1 VNANWPWHGASADT
15 AETELQA
22 DVMRFVAILA
32 LCLVAI
38 STLVEQAT
46 SRETVTEQIEPA
58 TQIATPSP
66 QLVPPP
72 AAIKPVSV
80 TTPASPTPPPPS
92 STRVADAGVVTPTKE
107 PPAPK
112 RTLSAIPAP
121 RPEPVAVA
129 RTIPEPS
136 LSPPPIAEPEPM
148 TEMPRPDP
156 EPSVPETP
164 PAPEPPA
171 PEIPAPESPEQTR
184 PEPVPEQRGFTLR
197 FDSDAAMLRLVSRGE
212 AGVFLM
218 DGGQAWQLGFGDAG
232 AQFAQAPPPARFH
245 AIAADTV
252 PRLLRDAAAQS
263 PGAASA
269 VWGVTLPAHT
279 SRDLAALLRAH
290 EHGELIIDSRGR
302 VRLEDGDEA

>member
-1 VNANWPWHGASADT
+1 MNANRSWHGTSADT

-46 SRETVTEQIEPA
+46 SRETAAGRIEPA
-58 TQIATPSP
+58 TQIAVPSP
-66 QLVPPP
+66 
-72 AAIKPVSV
+72 KPVPLPAEDESVPV

-92 STRVADAGVVTPTKE
+92 STRVADAGVVTLPDE
-107 PPAPK
+107 LP
-112 RTLSAIPAP
+112 RTR

-129 RTIPEPS
+129 RAIPEPS
-136 LSPPPIAEPEPM
+136 LSPPPVAEADPVIE
-148 TEMPRPDP
+148 TPRPDP
-156 EPSVPETP
+156 EPPVAETP
-164 PAPEPPA
+164 PTPEPPA
-171 PEIPAPESPEQTR
+171 AETPEDTR
-184 PEPVPEQRGFTLR
+184 SEPVAEQRGFTLR

-212 AGVFLM
+212 AGVYLI

-252 PRLLRDAAAQS
+252 PRLLRDAAARS
-263 PGAASA
+263 PGTRGAI
-269 VWGVTLPAHT
+269 WGVTLPAST
-279 SRDLAALLRAH
+279 SRDLAALLRAN

>member
-1 VNANWPWHGASADT
+1 MNANWPWHGASGDT

-46 SRETVTEQIEPA
+46 SRETAAEEIEPA
-58 TQIATPSP
+58 TRVAVPGP
-66 QLVPPP
+66 QPMPPP
-72 AAIKPVSV
+72 AASEPVPV

-92 STRVADAGVVTPTKE
+92 STRVADAGVVTLTKE
-107 PPAPK
+107 PPTPK
-112 RTLSAIPAP
+112 RTSPAIPAP

-129 RTIPEPS
+129 RAIPEPS
-136 LSPPPIAEPEPM
+136 LSPPIAGAEPVP
-148 TEMPRPDP
+148 EMPPI
-156 EPSVPETP
+156 PET
-164 PAPEPPA
+164 
-171 PEIPAPESPEQTR
+171 PAPESPAPESSEQTR
-184 PEPVPEQRGFTLR
+184 PQPVPEQRGFTLR

-212 AGVFLM
+212 AGVFLI

-232 AQFAQAPPPARFH
+232 ARFAQAPPPVRFH

-252 PRLLRDAAAQS
+252 PQLLRDAAAQS
-263 PGAASA
+263 PGTRGA
-269 VWGVTLPAHT
+269 VWGVTLPART
-279 SRDLAALLRAH
+279 SRDLAALLRDN
-290 EHGELIIDSRGR
+290 EHGELVIDSRGR